1 MPDRPVLVTGA
12 MGLVGHAVRAAL
24 ERAGRPVLAID
35 RVAGTVEGC
44 EVLAGDVTAVHRLH
58 ALAKDAGGFA
68 GILHC
73 GAFSGPMVARDD
85 PSAMVAVNI
94 TGTANVLELARIHA
108 VPRVV
113 FCSSVSAY
121 GNTPEGLS
129 PVPEATPLH
138 PSTVYGASKAAG
150 EALVDGY
157 AAQYGLDGLSLR
169 LGWVYGPRRTTDCT
183 IREMLRHALAGQP
196 FRLPFGADQ
205 HRQHI
210 HVEDVARAL
219 ILALD
224 APRPAQRAY
233 TINGGSHLTLGE
245 IAGLVRRVVPGAV
258 IDIGPGDDPTDDRQA
273 RFDLT
278 AAARDLGFKAQIG
291 LEEGLA
297 SYAAWLARS

>member
-12 MGLVGHAVRAAL
+12 MGLVGHAVQAAL
-24 ERAGRPVLAID
+24 EHAGRPVLAID
-35 RVAGTVEGC
+35 RVAGTVAGC

-58 ALAKDAGGFA
+58 ALAKDTGGFA

-121 GNTPEGLS
+121 GNTPEGPS

-138 PSTVYGASKAAG
+138 PTTVYGASKAAG
-150 EALVDGY
+150 EALIDGY

-196 FRLPFGADQ
+196 FRLAFGADQ
-205 HRQHI
+205 HRQYV
-210 HVEDVARAL
+210 HVDDVARAL
-219 ILALD
+219 IRALD
-224 APRPAQRAY
+224 APHPAQRAY
-233 TINGGSHLTLGE
+233 NINGASCVTLGE
-245 IAGLVRRVVPGAV
+245 IAAIVRRLVPGAV
-258 IDIGPGDDPTDDRQA
+258 IDVGPGADPTDDRQHT
-273 RFDLT
+273 FDLG
-278 AAARDLGFKAQIG
+278 AAARDLGFTPAIT
-291 LEEGLA
+291 LEDGIRR
-297 SYAAWLARS
+297 YADWLANQ

>member
-1 MPDRPVLVTGA
+1 MSDRPILVTGA
-12 MGLVGHAVRAAL
+12 MGLVGHAVQAAL
-24 ERAGRPVLAID
+24 EHAGRPVLAID
-35 RVAGTVEGC
+35 RVAGTVAGC

-58 ALAKDAGGFA
+58 ALARDTGGFA

-94 TGTANVLELARIHA
+94 TGTANILELARIHG

-121 GNTPEGLS
+121 GNTADGPS

-138 PSTVYGASKAAG
+138 PTTVYGASKAAG
-150 EALVDGY
+150 EALIDGY

-169 LGWVYGPRRTTDCT
+169 IGWVYGPRRTTACT
-183 IREMLRHALAGQP
+183 IREMLWHARAGEP

-205 HRQHI
+205 HRQYV

-224 APRPAQRAY
+224 APPTTQRAY
-233 TINGGSHLTLGE
+233 NVNGSGCVTLGE
-245 IAGLVRRVVPGAV
+245 IAGIVRRLVPGAV
-258 IDIGPGDDPTDDRQA
+258 IDIGPGADPTDDRQHA
-273 RFDLT
+273 FDLS
-278 AAARDLGFKAQIG
+278 AAARDLGFSPRIG
-291 LEEGLA
+291 LEDGIS
-297 SYAAWLARS
+297 SYADWLARQ